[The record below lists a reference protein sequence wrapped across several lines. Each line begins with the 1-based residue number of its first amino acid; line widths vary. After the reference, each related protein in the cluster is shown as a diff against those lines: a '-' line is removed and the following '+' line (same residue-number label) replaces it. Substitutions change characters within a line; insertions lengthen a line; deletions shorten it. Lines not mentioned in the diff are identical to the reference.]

1 MSPHDRRT
9 ESRTE
14 LIETHLTELRE
25 LDLDTFEN
33 LVDAAGLIADAEA
46 RFRQLAGCAW

>member
-1 MSPHDRRT
+1 MSPHDRRN

-14 LIETHLTELRE
+14 LLETQLTQLRE

-33 LVDAAGLIADAEA
+33 LVDAACLIADAES
-46 RFRQLAGCAW
+46 RFQQLAGRGW